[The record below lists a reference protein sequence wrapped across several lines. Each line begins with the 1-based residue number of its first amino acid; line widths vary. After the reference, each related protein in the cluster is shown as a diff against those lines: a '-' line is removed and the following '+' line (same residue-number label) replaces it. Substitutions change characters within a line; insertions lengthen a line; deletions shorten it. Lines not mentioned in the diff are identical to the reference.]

1 MNQPQPG
8 PDTGSAARPA
18 GRYGERRNS
27 RPLVAALV
35 VVGAALLGW
44 LVWAAL
50 AAANPDTRSN
60 MVSFRVLD
68 DRRVEVRFEVIAARE
83 SPVTCTVQA
92 QDATGEAVGV
102 TAVEVPA
109 GRADRREA
117 TAVLVTRSRA
127 VNATIAGCRLGGD
140 D

>member
-1 MNQPQPG
+1 MNHPAPSPG
-8 PDTGSAARPA
+8 TSPAAPPA
-18 GRYGERRNS
+18 GRYGEIRTN
-27 RPLVAALV
+27 RPLVAVLV

-50 AAANPDTRSN
+50 AAATPDTRSSL
-60 MVSFRVLD
+60 VSFRVLD
-68 DRRVEVRFEVIAARE
+68 DRRVEVRFEVIAEHE

-102 TAVEVPA
+102 TAVSVPA

-117 TAVLVTRSRA
+117 TAVLATRSRA
-127 VNATIAGCRLGGD
+127 VNATIAGCRLGSD